1 MPDLM
6 KKQKEIDQKVSTGS
20 LGNYDTNT
28 RQFFFRDNYL
38 SKFSFLQIKQTQQ
51 TSREQTSN
59 TRRVEPNETG

>member
-6 KKQKEIDQKVSTGS
+6 KKEKEIDQKVSKKSLNTTGS

-28 RQFFFRDNYL
+28 RQ
-38 SKFSFLQIKQTQQ
+38 Q
-51 TSREQTSN
+51 TSREQTSK